1 MGEPTRESMEETF
14 LTHLALLEDVAR
26 FLARRHS
33 LRHAEADDLA
43 SRVKMKVLENDY
55 GVLRRFQGKSSL
67 RTYLTVVAQR
77 VFLDGRVAEAGKWRA
92 SAEAKRLGPVA
103 ERLET
108 LLSRDGLELEQ
119 AFQVLRT
126 NEGVAEGVE
135 ALRTLAQKLPQ
146 RTRRRFVGDEAIAA
160 FPAPGVGADG
170 RVATRED
177 DATMV
182 RARAALGRVLDA
194 LDPEDRLI
202 LRMRYAD
209 SSQIA
214 EIAAALHLP
223 ARPLYKRLERLLTRL
238 KSRLVAE
245 GVEGSR
251 VLELLGRPTAD
262 FGVGLSGGENRASR
276 PSLEGDGES

>member
-1 MGEPTRESMEETF
+1 MEETY
-14 LTHLALLEDVAR
+14 LTHLGLLEDVAR
-26 FLARRHS
+26 FLAHRHS
-33 LRHAEADDLA
+33 LQHAEADDLA
-43 SRVKMKVLENDY
+43 SRVKLKVLENDY
-55 GVLRRFQGKSSL
+55 EVLRRFQGKSSL

-77 VFLDGRVAEAGKWRA
+77 VFLDGRVAEGGKWRA

-103 ERLET
+103 ERLES
-108 LLSRDGLELEQ
+108 LLSRDGLDLDQ
-119 AFQVLRT
+119 ALRVLRT

-135 ALRTLAQKLPQ
+135 ALRSLAQKLPR

-160 FPAPGVGADG
+160 FPAPGGDADG
-170 RVATRED
+170 RVAARED
-177 DATMV
+177 DAAI
-182 RARAALGRVLDA
+182 RQARAALGRVLDA

-209 SSQIA
+209 SLQIA

-238 KSRLVAE
+238 KSGLV
-245 GVEGSR
+245 VEGIEGSSI
-251 VLELLGRPTAD
+251 LELLGRPTAD
-262 FGVGLSGGENRASR
+262 FGTGLRGGENRVPR